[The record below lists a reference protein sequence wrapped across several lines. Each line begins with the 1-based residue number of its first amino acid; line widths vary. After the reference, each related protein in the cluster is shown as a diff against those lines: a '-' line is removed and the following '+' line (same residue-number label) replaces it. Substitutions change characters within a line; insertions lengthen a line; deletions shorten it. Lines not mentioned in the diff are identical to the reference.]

1 MMAASRR
8 LRRPHHRTYFAM
20 HKDLVQ
26 GEHLRSD
33 DHCRI
38 HKIVR
43 TKKKELSAP
52 TCLCVGVCRLIW
64 GIVVNDGDCFM
75 IASICSTEQFDT
87 TIYSGDVDVKYL
99 FRSIGDKSLIYY

>member
-1 MMAASRR
+1 MAASRR
-8 LRRPHHRTYFAM
+8 LRRPHHAM

-52 TCLCVGVCRLIW
+52 TCLCVGVCR
-64 GIVVNDGDCFM
+64 NDGDCFM